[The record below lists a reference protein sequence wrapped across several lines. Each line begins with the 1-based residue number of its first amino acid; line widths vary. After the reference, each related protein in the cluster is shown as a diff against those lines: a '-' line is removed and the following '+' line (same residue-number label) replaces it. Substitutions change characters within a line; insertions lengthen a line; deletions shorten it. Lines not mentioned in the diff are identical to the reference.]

1 MNILII
7 GCGKLGARLANV
19 LDSQDHNISVIAN
32 EKSLAENLDENF
44 SGLSIPG
51 NPIDLDTMKAAGVE
65 GCDYAICVTE
75 NDNANIMAAQII
87 KNTFR
92 IDNIL
97 VRILDPLK
105 CRVYS
110 QMNMS
115 TISPTSLAYESIYSK
130 IFHCFNNKIVDCGKS
145 SIAMTFNPYEK
156 WMRNKKFSE
165 IEFVTKHKLLGF
177 LDEND
182 RLIMFN
188 SKNDRKIE
196 KTDRLVYTSI
206 ID

>member
-32 EKSLAENLDENF
+32 EKSLTENLDENF

-115 TISPTSLAYESIYSK
+115 TISPTSLAFESICSK
-130 IFHCFNNKIVDCGKS
+130 IFHSCTNKIVDCGKS
-145 SIAMTFNPYEK
+145 S
-156 WMRNKKFSE
+156 
-165 IEFVTKHKLLGF
+165 VTLTTTPHLA
-177 LDEND
+177 
-182 RLIMFN
+182 
-188 SKNDRKIE
+188 
-196 KTDRLVYTSI
+196 
-206 ID
+206 